1 MTGTLPKQ
9 HKAAR
14 IIEHIVLVLA
24 LVWAGGCAL
33 IWTQI
38 DMPHSIVTTT
48 SSDGT
53 CEVAI
58 GELGSPMFFGPST
71 ITIKVSWDTDSNVI
85 GAENVTEIKTDL
97 HNDGKSLTRQLHRN
111 LARQHPNRHH
121 PWRGTVGPE
130 LHVQLEIT
138 TPDIAPLRE

>member
-24 LVWAGGCAL
+24 LVWTGGCTL

-38 DMPHSIVTTT
+38 DMPHSIVNTT
-48 SSDGT
+48 SSDST

-58 GELGSPMFFGPST
+58 GELGSPMF
-71 ITIKVSWDTDSNVI
+71 
-85 GAENVTEIKTDL
+85 L
-97 HNDGKSLTRQLHRN
+97 SLIH
-111 LARQHPNRHH
+111 
-121 PWRGTVGPE
+121 
-130 LHVQLEIT
+130 I
-138 TPDIAPLRE
+138 

>member
-24 LVWAGGCAL
+24 LVWTGGCTI

-38 DMPHSIVTTT
+38 DMPHNIVNTT

-53 CEVAI
+53 CEVDI

-85 GAENVTEIKTDL
+85 GAEDVTEIKTDL
-97 HNDGKSLTRQLHRN
+97 HNDGKSLDSDN
-111 LARQHPNRHH
+111 F
-121 PWRGTVGPE
+121 TVTWHGNIPT
-130 LHVQLEIT
+130 VT
-138 TPDIAPLRE
+138 THGEEQSDQSYTFNWK

>member
-14 IIEHIVLVLA
+14 IIEHIVLAIA
-24 LVWAGGCAL
+24 LVWAGGCTL

-38 DMPHSIVTTT
+38 DMPHSIVNTT

-85 GAENVTEIKTDL
+85 GAEDVTEIKTDL
-97 HNDGKSLTRQLHRN
+97 HNDGKSL
-111 LARQHPNRHH
+111 
-121 PWRGTVGPE
+121 
-130 LHVQLEIT
+130 
-138 TPDIAPLRE
+138 D

>member
-1 MTGTLPKQ
+1 MTGTLPEQ

-24 LVWAGGCAL
+24 LVWAGGCTL

-38 DMPHSIVTTT
+38 DMPHSIVNTT

-71 ITIKVSWDTDSNVI
+71 ITIKVSWDTDPNVI

-97 HNDGKSLTRQLHRN
+97 HNDGKSLDSDN
-111 LARQHPNRHH
+111 F
-121 PWRGTVGPE
+121 TVTWHGNTPT
-130 LHVQLEIT
+130 VT
-138 TPDIAPLRE
+138 THGEEQSDQSYTFNWK